1 MIDPQLENKVVL
13 ISGANHGIGAAT
25 AKAFAAQ
32 GSKVFITY
40 YRDQSGYSEEPTT
53 EISPGIRKKSCKGQG
68 RPAPEAMSI
77 TALGSSSRGM
87 KS

>member
-1 MIDPQLENKVVL
+1 MIDSQLENKVVP

-40 YRDQSGYSEEPTT
+40 SGT
-53 EISPGIRKKSCKGQG
+53 SPGNRQKSCKGQR
-68 RPAPEAMSI
+68 RPEPAAMFI
-77 TALGSSSRGM
+77 AALCSKSRGM